1 MGTGGATARAPFG
14 GGLTAPRAY
23 GRRVLRPVGAG
34 RRRALP
40 GALAGSRALPVS
52 GGGVRRAAER
62 LERAGGRASE
72 RTGGRPAGRAE
83 RLSGGARR
91 GETRSPRRG
100 GGGGGDRYGRHG
112 RGDGTRARAVDPGI
126 GPALA
131 VPPPPSPHAAFP
143 GAAWTGRAADGGHAW
158 EAERPRLRSA
168 IALRRAGS
176 PARARLLF
184 PAQPVHRSR
193 SPVSPRHATP
203 PPGAEET
210 WPSGAPRA
218 RTRAR
223 ITERP
228 TVSAWPCDG
237 RAARVPPSPA
247 IPGPARCR
255 RAGDPR
261 ARKWTLEG
269 KPIKSCFRGPEVAER
284 GQALVT
290 KSDDRSSIP
299 GTDS

>member
-1 MGTGGATARAPFG
+1 MGTGGATTRAPFG

-62 LERAGGRASE
+62 LERAGGRLSV

-100 GGGGGDRYGRHG
+100 GGGGDRYGRHG
-112 RGDGTRARAVDPGI
+112 RGDGTRARGGPGNRPGAG
-126 GPALA
+126 GPASA
-131 VPPPPSPHAAFP
+131 IPHAAFS

-158 EAERPRLRSA
+158 EAEWPLLRSA
-168 IALRRAGS
+168 IAQRGAGS

-193 SPVSPRHATP
+193 SPVSPRHATAGRGGNLAFRSP
-203 PPGAEET
+203 ASPHARADN
-210 WPSGAPRA
+210 GAPRRVRLA
-218 RTRAR
+218 VRWAC
-223 ITERP
+223 RP
-228 TVSAWPCDG
+228 G
-237 RAARVPPSPA
+237 AALTCHS
-247 IPGPARCR
+247 
-255 RAGDPR
+255 RAGSLPTGR
-261 ARKWTLEG
+261 
-269 KPIKSCFRGPEVAER
+269 
-284 GQALVT
+284 
-290 KSDDRSSIP
+290 
-299 GTDS
+299 